1 MTIQELTEASA
12 LDQTNE
18 QDKGAKHPSTDRKQF
33 GCKDGIVKINLR
45 YWYNGI
51 KNRAIMLHT

>member
-33 GCKDGIVKINLR
+33 DCKDGIVRISV
-45 YWYNGI
+45 
-51 KNRAIMLHT
+51 